1 MQQNKIW
8 MGEHLIPPTIV
19 FFKTKNKRSRTQN
32 HHDKLLIS
40 DYSKNLTKNNE
51 FNHLIII

>member
-1 MQQNKIW
+1 
-8 MGEHLIPPTIV
+8 MGEHLIPPTIF

-40 DYSKNLTKNNE
+40 DYSKNLTKNYE